1 MEVKDRGI
9 VAAEDTQ
16 MVAAA
21 AAAAVAVVGHTPLQK
36 RLQNRE
42 AADPSSA
49 FLDELPAKEN

>member
-1 MEVKDRGI
+1 MGVKDRGI

-21 AAAAVAVVGHTPLQK
+21 VAVVEHTPLQK
-36 RLQNRE
+36 LLQNRE